1 MHPAYSVIF
10 FTTAS
15 GAGYGLWVLLALRI
29 LFGGLPETPGASI
42 AALVLGGVLVT
53 LGLLSSTFH
62 LGHPERAWRALG
74 QWRSSWLSREG
85 VAAVA
90 TYLPAGL
97 LFLALVLPGG
107 LPGAGIFA
115 ALLALGSVV
124 TVWCTGMI
132 YGSLRTVPEWNHGHV
147 PVIYMVLGAATG
159 ALLLNAFDAV
169 IGRPSAAMQG
179 TAMVALLAG
188 AALKGSYWRTIDAA
202 PAPYTIAQ
210 ALGIP
215 GARAIRPLDPPHT
228 QPNFVMREMGYVV
241 ARRHAARL
249 RRWVMALLFAVPFG
263 ALLIASLV
271 PAAGPV
277 LLPLAVLSAAA
288 GVWVERWLFF
298 GEARHLSMLYYGA
311 TLGGAEAAAQ

>member
-15 GAGYGLWVLLALRI
+15 GAGYGLWVLLAIRL
-29 LFGGLPETPGASI
+29 LFAGVPDAPAASI
-42 AALVLGGVLVT
+42 VALVLGGILVS

-107 LPGAGIFA
+107 LPGTGLFA
-115 ALLALGSVV
+115 ALLALGAVG

-132 YGSLRTVPEWNHGHV
+132 YASLRTVPEWNHGLV
-147 PVIYMVLGAATG
+147 PVIYLVLALATG
-159 ALLLNAFDAV
+159 AVLLAAVDAV
-169 IGRPSAAMQG
+169 SGRYSVG
-179 TAMVALLAG
+179 TLALAVLALAAG
-188 AALKGSYWRTIDAA
+188 AVLKRIYWRRIDGA

-215 GARAIRPLDPPHT
+215 GASAIRPLDPPHT
-228 QPNFVMREMGYVV
+228 QPNFVMREMGYAVG
-241 ARRHAARL
+241 RKHAARL
-249 RRWVMALLFAVPFG
+249 RLWVMVLLFAAPLGAILIALLAPAGG
-263 ALLIASLV
+263 ALFLT
-271 PAAGPV
+271 
-277 LLPLAVLSAAA
+277 LAVLSAAA

-298 GEARHLSMLYYGA
+298 AEARHVSMLYYGA
-311 TLGGAEAAAQ
+311 TLGGVEAPAQ